1 MKKENV
7 LASYLIS
14 LGEEVFHLLLAK
26 GAKKED
32 AEDIIQNTFYKVY
45 TLLDDLTESNIRP
58 WFFRVALN
66 EYIDLKRKKEQQN
79 IYLTEEIYSKLK
91 YTDHE
96 LDAILNKDE
105 IFYLLKDI
113 KKEYKEAFF
122 LKYYY
127 DFSYEEI
134 ATILNIKVNSVKQKL
149 FRARQIYSL
158 KNRGKTLMDT
168 SLKGALNKAKRKQLL
183 KTIIITIIVVLI
195 LLPILYKTGN
205 YFAAK
210 SSTRLHEQLF
220 LHNAIAQPNIGI
232 DSQVTSNSSM
242 FGGNIL
248 TNRSK
253 NINGYLVQ
261 WSTLTSSYDWLR
273 IKIDH
278 NELIPGFYWSDT
290 ESYEYDKQT
299 KNKVATFYHPSI
311 QDYDDR
317 YRKRTRGNFT
327 NGKSCCGSCHFFQ
340 STLYITGNSRKNP

>member
-149 FRARQIYSL
+149 FRARKFIHL
-158 KNRGKTLMDT
+158 KIGGK
-168 SLKGALNKAKRKQLL
+168 
-183 KTIIITIIVVLI
+183 
-195 LLPILYKTGN
+195 
-205 YFAAK
+205 
-210 SSTRLHEQLF
+210 H
-220 LHNAIAQPNIGI
+220 
-232 DSQVTSNSSM
+232 
-242 FGGNIL
+242 
-248 TNRSK
+248 
-253 NINGYLVQ
+253 
-261 WSTLTSSYDWLR
+261 
-273 IKIDH
+273 
-278 NELIPGFYWSDT
+278 
-290 ESYEYDKQT
+290 
-299 KNKVATFYHPSI
+299 
-311 QDYDDR
+311 
-317 YRKRTRGNFT
+317 
-327 NGKSCCGSCHFFQ
+327 
-340 STLYITGNSRKNP
+340 

>member
-1 MKKENV
+1 MMKKENV

-134 ATILNIKVNSVKQKL
+134 AAMLDIKVNSVKQKL
-149 FRARQIYSL
+149 YRARQFIHS
-158 KNRGKTLMDT
+158 KIGGK
-168 SLKGALNKAKRKQLL
+168 
-183 KTIIITIIVVLI
+183 
-195 LLPILYKTGN
+195 
-205 YFAAK
+205 
-210 SSTRLHEQLF
+210 H
-220 LHNAIAQPNIGI
+220 
-232 DSQVTSNSSM
+232 
-242 FGGNIL
+242 
-248 TNRSK
+248 
-253 NINGYLVQ
+253 
-261 WSTLTSSYDWLR
+261 
-273 IKIDH
+273 
-278 NELIPGFYWSDT
+278 
-290 ESYEYDKQT
+290 
-299 KNKVATFYHPSI
+299 
-311 QDYDDR
+311 
-317 YRKRTRGNFT
+317 
-327 NGKSCCGSCHFFQ
+327 
-340 STLYITGNSRKNP
+340 

>member
-105 IFYLLKDI
+105 IFSLLKDI

-134 ATILNIKVNSVKQKL
+134 AIILDIKVNSVKQKL
-149 FRARQIYSL
+149 FRARKFIHS
-158 KNRGKTLMDT
+158 KIGGK
-168 SLKGALNKAKRKQLL
+168 
-183 KTIIITIIVVLI
+183 
-195 LLPILYKTGN
+195 
-205 YFAAK
+205 
-210 SSTRLHEQLF
+210 H
-220 LHNAIAQPNIGI
+220 
-232 DSQVTSNSSM
+232 
-242 FGGNIL
+242 
-248 TNRSK
+248 
-253 NINGYLVQ
+253 
-261 WSTLTSSYDWLR
+261 
-273 IKIDH
+273 
-278 NELIPGFYWSDT
+278 
-290 ESYEYDKQT
+290 
-299 KNKVATFYHPSI
+299 
-311 QDYDDR
+311 
-317 YRKRTRGNFT
+317 
-327 NGKSCCGSCHFFQ
+327 
-340 STLYITGNSRKNP
+340 

>member
-96 LDAILNKDE
+96 LEAILNKDE

-149 FRARQIYSL
+149 FRARKFIHS
-158 KNRGKTLMDT
+158 KIGGK
-168 SLKGALNKAKRKQLL
+168 
-183 KTIIITIIVVLI
+183 
-195 LLPILYKTGN
+195 
-205 YFAAK
+205 
-210 SSTRLHEQLF
+210 H
-220 LHNAIAQPNIGI
+220 
-232 DSQVTSNSSM
+232 
-242 FGGNIL
+242 
-248 TNRSK
+248 
-253 NINGYLVQ
+253 
-261 WSTLTSSYDWLR
+261 
-273 IKIDH
+273 
-278 NELIPGFYWSDT
+278 
-290 ESYEYDKQT
+290 
-299 KNKVATFYHPSI
+299 
-311 QDYDDR
+311 
-317 YRKRTRGNFT
+317 
-327 NGKSCCGSCHFFQ
+327 
-340 STLYITGNSRKNP
+340 